1 MEKIAILA
9 DIHGNLAA
17 LHAIIADLDIW
28 SPDLVIVAGD
38 TVNRGPLSGDCLD
51 LVLRMAAERGWRLL
65 RGNHE
70 RYVLSYEHERN
81 QPHFPRSGPHY
92 ELSRVI
98 AWTHA
103 QVADRIATIA
113 AMPEQLRLDL
123 DVGPLAIYHAST
135 RHDRDGLT
143 RRSSDDELRRQID
156 PTAAIF
162 CAGHTHVPFV
172 RRLGATLVVN
182 VGAVGLPFDGDRRAA
197 YARLTR
203 RRQGWSATIM
213 RLPYDVA
220 ATERAFHESGML
232 DAIGPHGRLMLR
244 ELQTGRSLLF
254 DFIPTYYDR
263 ILAGE
268 LSIDEAV
275 GKFLAAVEHA
285 A

>member
-1 MEKIAILA
+1 MEKIAVLA

-17 LHAIIADLDIW
+17 LHAIIADIDAW
-28 SPDLVIVAGD
+28 APDLVIVAGD
-38 TVNRGPLSGDCLD
+38 TVNRGPLSRSCLD
-51 LVLRMAAERGWRLL
+51 LVLRMVAERSWLLL

-70 RYVLSYEHERN
+70 RYVLSYEHERA
-81 QPHFPRSGPHY
+81 HIPRSGPHY
-92 ELSRVI
+92 ELSRII

-103 QVADRIATIA
+103 QVADQIATIA
-113 AMPEQLRLDL
+113 ALPEQLRLEL
-123 DVGPLAIYHAST
+123 DAGPLVVYHAST

-143 RRSSDDELRRQID
+143 HRSSDAELRRQID

-172 RRLGATLVVN
+172 RRLDATLVVN

-213 RLPYDVA
+213 RLPYDLE

-232 DAIGPHGRLMLR
+232 EAIGPHGRLMLR

-254 DFIPTYYDR
+254 DFIPAYHNR
-263 ILAGE
+263 ILAGA

-275 GKFLAAVEHA
+275 HEFLAAAEQPA
-285 A
+285 